1 MPVRCASLVAAAALL
16 ACAAS
21 GAAAA
26 PAAPLSRLAGETI
39 VGALAAPPS
48 PSFLARVRAGLMGGV
63 ILTGH
68 WSSQAEMAST
78 TTRLQAAACRA
89 GAPLLIGVDQE
100 GGRVRRLPWA
110 EPDDSPAALG
120 SLDDPARVEQ
130 EAADA
135 AGDLRLAGIDV
146 DFAPVADVVS
156 IPTSFLGTRSFSR
169 DPAVASKLVPA
180 FVRGLQSAGI
190 AATAK
195 HFPGLGAAAANTDDR
210 AVVVRAGAATLTRGL
225 APFRSAI
232 AAGTRLVMVSSASY
246 PALDAS
252 AVPAMFS
259 RRIVSGLLRGQ
270 LGFRGVVV
278 TDALDAPAAAAT
290 PHAPARAVGAGV
302 DLLLYTGERASEF
315 GYASLLADASA
326 SATVRAQLRTAVA
339 RIDALKQWL
348 TAAGGPSCSG

>member
-1 MPVRCASLVAAAALL
+1 
-16 ACAAS
+16 
-21 GAAAA
+21 
-26 PAAPLSRLAGETI
+26 
-39 VGALAAPPS
+39 
-48 PSFLARVRAGLMGGV
+48 MGGV

-169 DPAVASKLVPA
+169 DPAVAAKLVPA
-180 FVRGLQSAGI
+180 FVQGLQSARHRRDGQ
-190 AATAK
+190 ALPRARS
-195 HFPGLGAAAANTDDR
+195 GAGEHGR
-210 AVVVRAGAATLTRGL
+210 PAVVVRAGAATLTRGL

-270 LGFRGVVV
+270 LGFHGVVV

-290 PHAPARAVGAGV
+290 PHAPARAIGAGV
-302 DLLLYTGERASEF
+302 DLLLYTGERASEV
-315 GYASLLADASA
+315 GLREPARRRVRERDAP
-326 SATVRAQLRTAVA
+326 RAAAHGGRPHRRAEAVA
-339 RIDALKQWL
+339 HRRRRAVLQRL
-348 TAAGGPSCSG
+348 SGRRPRRPLLQ